1 MFNMKTYRDANVSH
15 GNNLTLILPQ
25 KPNVFIALIG
35 DWAFS
40 HLGAIGQ
47 DTGLNTRG
55 ASLYDVKAKKILVPN
70 GYSEA
75 GRIVSFDDATRK
87 LTFNLGNGTGI
98 TVWYC

>member
-1 MFNMKTYRDANVSH
+1 MSH

-40 HLGAIGQ
+40 HLGAGQ
-47 DTGLNTRG
+47 DTGLNTHG

-70 GYSEA
+70 GYSGA

-87 LTFNLGNGTGI
+87 LTFNLGHGTGI

>member
-1 MFNMKTYRDANVSH
+1 MKTYRDANVSH

-47 DTGLNTRG
+47 DTGLNTHG
-55 ASLYDVKAKKILVPN
+55 ASLYDVKAKKYLYPMDT
-70 GYSEA
+70 A
-75 GRIVSFDDATRK
+75 G
-87 LTFNLGNGTGI
+87 LEE
-98 TVWYC
+98 